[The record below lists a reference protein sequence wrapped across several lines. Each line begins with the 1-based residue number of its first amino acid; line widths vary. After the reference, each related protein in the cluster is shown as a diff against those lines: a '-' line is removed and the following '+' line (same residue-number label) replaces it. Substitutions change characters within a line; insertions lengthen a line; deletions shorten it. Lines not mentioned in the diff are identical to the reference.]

1 MFVIGK
7 GLLARISQSG
17 DFPPTFWP
25 FGPTPEIA
33 LFGPFLP
40 GRGLKSPA
48 GTNQISTKNARG
60 GNTTGRVT
68 HGRLV
73 RRSRAREG
81 GPRIVLCNVITGL
94 VRHN

>member
-48 GTNQISTKNARG
+48 GTNQISEQRTHGTPR
-60 GNTTGRVT
+60 GRVT